1 MGRLTPTNASC
12 RSCWMAPRNPYEI
25 YITFSCPPSAHHP
38 LQAFIT
44 RQEYKRW
51 MQEKSSMTP
60 DVSVASSSEESI
72 NDKPSVEPV
81 EALIIRFG
89 DVTIEKNRCP
99 DASRQADNQ
108 RLFFH
113 EIEQLNSTKSS
124 ATKDRIL
131 RRLLMKVSCIQ
142 NISVLMAYR
151 NHQCDLSGLS
161 AEDVEV
167 FNRRNGRS

>member
-1 MGRLTPTNASC
+1 
-12 RSCWMAPRNPYEI
+12 
-25 YITFSCPPSAHHP
+25 
-38 LQAFIT
+38 
-44 RQEYKRW
+44 
-51 MQEKSSMTP
+51 MTP
-60 DVSVASSSEESI
+60 NPSVASSSEESI
-72 NDKPSVEPV
+72 NSKPSVEPV

-131 RRLLMKVSCIQ
+131 RRLLLRVIFLQSSLKFEPIC
-142 NISVLMAYR
+142 Y
-151 NHQCDLSGLS
+151 
-161 AEDVEV
+161 E
-167 FNRRNGRS
+167 